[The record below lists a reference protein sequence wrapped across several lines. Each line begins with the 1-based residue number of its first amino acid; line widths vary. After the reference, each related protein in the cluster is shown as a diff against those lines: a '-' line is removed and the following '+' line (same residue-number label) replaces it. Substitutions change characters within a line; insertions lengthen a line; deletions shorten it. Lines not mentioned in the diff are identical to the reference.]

1 MRISDWSSDVC
12 SSDLDLM
19 KTTLGSGIAIE
30 TRFPLHLSAAH
41 ADPAQLELAL
51 LNLAMNARAAM
62 PGGGRIIIEGAE
74 AIVSQAQRTDLVGGH
89 YVRLSVIDAGEGLA
103 AEKIG
108 SAPCRAWRGPNGYI
122 SGDDVTF
129 KKKSDA

>member
-51 LNLAMNARAAM
+51 LNLAMNARDAM

-74 AIVSQAQRTDLVGGH
+74 AIVSTAQRTDLEGGQ
-89 YVRLSVIDAGEGLA
+89 YVRLSVIVEGEGMEVDTL
-103 AEKIG
+103 E
-108 SAPCRAWRGPNGYI
+108 RARSSEERLVGNECARTWR
-122 SGDDVTF
+122 SGGRP
-129 KKKSDA
+129 KH

>member
-51 LNLAMNARAAM
+51 LNLALNARDAM

-74 AIVSQAQRTDLVGGH
+74 AIVSKAPRTGLEGGH
-89 YVRLSVIDAGEGLA
+89 YVRLYVIEPGTGMDVAPMERA
-103 AEKIG
+103 RG
-108 SAPCRAWRGPNGYI
+108 STGRTPCREREGQER
-122 SGDDVTF
+122 
-129 KKKSDA
+129 K